1 MSSAP
6 LPAFS
11 FEHAATRWWW
21 SLRRLSCLGPLLA
34 LCVLLVARR
43 WIAPWWHDDAWL
55 EHFAFLVWAPLAA
68 LVLLREPLVD
78 AERVVS
84 RLNLG
89 TFAAALA
96 FALVSATPLETWW
109 IRPVSI
115 RVVWLSLGALATL
128 VPLRREVARAW
139 ARAGRG
145 PRAALAL
152 LLVAGAL
159 VSGTEFAAW
168 WRLSTVPPTTVA
180 IYRLGWGAYSLN
192 VALLLAAGAVVWALG
207 RRASWAALA
216 MLALS
221 LGLHAINYTK
231 LRYLRVPLVASD
243 AQHVSDMTRVVG
255 AQAWILAALIL
266 LVAGALCWLLER
278 PHELSRR
285 ARGGALLAALLL
297 AATCSSAYKVA
308 PLREAFAWLNVFSHS
323 FSQRVSTLRNG
334 LLLELVL
341 EAGLLEVEA
350 PQGYDAES
358 VRAALAPLT
367 SATSAPAG
375 SQRPH
380 VIVWLM
386 EAVSDPLALGFE
398 LSADPLPT
406 FHALQ
411 RAQGRGEVL
420 SPVFGGLSANAEFE
434 LITGCSMAFLPRDS
448 CPFKQFIHR
457 PLPTA
462 LPALLAEEGYRTRAL
477 HVESL
482 DFFNYRQV
490 YPRLGYQRH
499 RTLWSD
505 PWAARDPSGRR
516 PSDRALARAVIDALQ
531 DGEGP
536 AFVFAFPNGTH
547 WPWSEELS
555 KRHEIEVLTELP
567 AHQRGKLRDYVNS
580 LREMDEALRLLV
592 EHARASP
599 EPVLILALG
608 DHLPVLDS
616 VTYAAVGMKV
626 TYGWRAGGY
635 QVDEQPQ
642 AEAVRRCFT
651 VPAVLWSNRPR
662 APRDF
667 SLSMN
672 HLPALLL
679 EELGLRPPAH
689 HAQLRAIRER
699 VPLLG
704 RVVAGPGLPTTLL
717 PLAPS
722 ELAGP
727 IRDARLLQYDLL
739 FGERYSLQGQ

>member
-11 FEHAATRWWW
+11 LEHAATRWWW
-21 SLRRLSCLGPLLA
+21 SLRRLSCLAPLLA
-34 LCVLLVARR
+34 LCALLVVRR
-43 WIAPWWHDDAWL
+43 WVAPWWHDDAWL
-55 EHFAFLVWAPLAA
+55 EHFVLLAWPPLAA
-68 LVLLREPLVD
+68 LILLREPLVD
-78 AERVVS
+78 AERVVA

-89 TFAAALA
+89 TLGLALA
-96 FALVSATPLETWW
+96 FGALSATSLETWW
-109 IRPVSI
+109 VRPISI
-115 RVVWLSLGALATL
+115 RLVWLTLGALATL
-128 VPLRREVARAW
+128 LPLWREARRAW
-139 ARAGRG
+139 ERAGRSSKAG
-145 PRAALAL
+145 LAL
-152 LLVAGAL
+152 VLLAGAL

-168 WRLSTVPPTTVA
+168 WKLSTVPPTTVA

-192 VALLLAAGAVVWALG
+192 VLLLLAAGGVVWALF
-207 RRASWAALA
+207 RRASWAGLA

-231 LRYLRVPLVASD
+231 LHYLRVPLVASD
-243 AQHVSDMTRVVG
+243 AQHAADMTRVVG
-255 AQAWILAALIL
+255 VQTWVLAGLTLAVAAAL
-266 LVAGALCWLLER
+266 AFLLER

-285 ARGGALLAALLL
+285 ARGGALVGALLVV
-297 AATCSSAYKVA
+297 ATCSSAYKVG
-308 PLREAFAWLNVFSHS
+308 PLREGFAWLNVFSHS

-350 PQGYDAES
+350 PQGYSAES
-358 VRAALAPLT
+358 VRAALAPVT
-367 SATSAPAG
+367 SAGAASVV

-386 EAVSDPLALGFE
+386 EAVSDPLRLGFE
-398 LSADPLPT
+398 LSEDPLPT

-411 RAQGRGEVL
+411 REQGRGEVL

-462 LPALLAEEGYRTRAL
+462 LPAILREVGYRTRAL

-490 YPRLGYQRH
+490 YPRLGYQEH

-516 PSDRALARAVIDALQ
+516 PSDRALARAVIDEL
-531 DGEGP
+531 DGGEGP

-555 KRHEIEVLTELP
+555 KRHGIEVRTELP
-567 AHQRGKLRDYVNS
+567 SHQRAKLRDYVNS

-592 EHARASP
+592 DYARASP
-599 EPVLILALG
+599 EPVVILALG

-616 VTYAAVGMKV
+616 VTYAAVGMQV
-626 TYGWRAGGY
+626 NYGWRAGGY

-662 APRDF
+662 PRRDF
-667 SLSMN
+667 ALSMN
-672 HLPALLL
+672 HLPALVL

-689 HAQLRAIRER
+689 HAQLAAIRAR

-722 ELAGP
+722 EVAGP
-727 IRDARLLQYDLL
+727 IRDATLLQYDLL
-739 FGERYSLQGQ
+739 FGERYSLGR